1 MSLIQIF
8 LIGSFIASLVG
19 YFVFWRS
26 AALDRLIALGFFALA
41 CLAVM
46 FPEFTSVLAQYLGVG
61 RGTDLLLYVFFAAS
75 LFFGILMYS
84 KTMRLE
90 ARITELVRHI
100 AVMEALS
107 PIHDQTEESGGG
119 GAR

>member
-1 MSLIQIF
+1 MSLIQVF
-8 LIGSFIASLVG
+8 LIGSFVTSLIG

-26 AALDRLIALGFFALA
+26 AALDRLIALAFFAAA

-46 FPEFTSVLAQYLGVG
+46 FPEFTSVAARLLGVG
-61 RGTDLLLYVFFAAS
+61 RGTDLLLYGFFAAS

-100 AVMEALS
+100 AIAEAEPS
-107 PIHDQTEESGGG
+107 ADSEQEASQ
-119 GAR
+119 

>member
-8 LIGSFIASLVG
+8 LIGSFVASLVG
-19 YFVFWRS
+19 YFAFWRS
-26 AALDRLIALGFFALA
+26 AALDRLIALGFFVLA

-46 FPEFTSVLAQYLGVG
+46 FPEFTSVLAQHLGVG

-84 KTMRLE
+84 RTMRLE

-100 AVMEALS
+100 AVAEARLPEDDSQHEAS
-107 PIHDQTEESGGG
+107 P
-119 GAR
+119 

>member
-8 LIGSFIASLVG
+8 LIGSFLASLIG
-19 YFVFWRS
+19 YFAFWRS
-26 AALDRLIALGFFALA
+26 AALDRLIALAFFAA
-41 CLAVM
+41 GCSAVM
-46 FPEFTSVLAQYLGVG
+46 FPELTSVVARHLGVG

-100 AVMEALS
+100 AVQEPLQ
-107 PIHDQTEESGGG
+107 PVIRQEESPEDSN
-119 GAR
+119 AC